1 MISSVF
7 VLRLHSEAISSLT
20 FFAVMTIWAPVSMSC
35 RAFLTATVPA
45 PIMTA
50 LRPDNSRNIGYVD
63 IHPIIQLSRYV
74 SKKCS
79 WRVEVFGK
87 LHLALSMRA
96 FFCNFR
102 KS

>member
-35 RAFLTATVPA
+35 WAFLTATVPA

-50 LRPDNSRNIGYVD
+50 LRPDKSRNIGYVD
-63 IHPIIQLSRYV
+63 IGCIIQS
-74 SKKCS
+74 
-79 WRVEVFGK
+79 G
-87 LHLALSMRA
+87 
-96 FFCNFR
+96 
-102 KS
+102 